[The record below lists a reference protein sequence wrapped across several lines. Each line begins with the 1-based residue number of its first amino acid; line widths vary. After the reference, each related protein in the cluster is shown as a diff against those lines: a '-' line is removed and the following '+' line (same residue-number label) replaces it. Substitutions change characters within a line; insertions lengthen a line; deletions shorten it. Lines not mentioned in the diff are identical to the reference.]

1 MRSIHLW
8 KTSCKK
14 SSTLFTEKNYNVYYR
29 KMFVF
34 NELVDCMIEKHT
46 CKKYE
51 KKEQRISF
59 FFFYWHWNR

>member
-1 MRSIHLW
+1 
-8 KTSCKK
+8 
-14 SSTLFTEKNYNVYYR
+14 
-29 KMFVF
+29 MFF

-59 FFFYWHWNR
+59 FFFIGTGTDKGVW

>member
-1 MRSIHLW
+1 
-8 KTSCKK
+8 
-14 SSTLFTEKNYNVYYR
+14 
-29 KMFVF
+29 MFGF

-59 FFFYWHWNR
+59 IIFFLIGT

>member
-1 MRSIHLW
+1 
-8 KTSCKK
+8 
-14 SSTLFTEKNYNVYYR
+14 
-29 KMFVF
+29 MFGF

-59 FFFYWHWNR
+59 IIFFF